1 MVINKLL
8 LLGLMNFSVVST
20 TPILDITADKLEYK
34 GDYGGPSDP
43 NHRIAYIIINT
54 EFTLSATQ
62 KATIQSD
69 FGNETLAFKISSE
82 SGYKKATN
90 IKGEINER
98 NKNDIGNSSGW
109 TTKFTDS
116 DYLFS
121 ESIYYDTNT
130 TFNNLFEKSMIAY
143 ETTFYFRLYF
153 ELGKTQLNSR
163 ILYALNKDGTIQITS
178 GNEIATHAEYW
189 KGFEAGYQ
197 EGRDNGYSRGE
208 EEGYI
213 KGYEDAEDYYKN
225 LNGGDSPLFN
235 FFGMLGQAANSLG
248 GILDTQVFPN
258 ITIGTLIA
266 IPIVVAIIGFILKFI
281 T

>member
-20 TPILDITADKLEYK
+20 TPILDISAEKLTYT

-43 NHRIAYIIINT
+43 NLRIAYIVINT
-54 EFTLSATQ
+54 EFTLSPTQ
-62 KATIQSD
+62 KATITSD
-69 FGNETLAFKISSE
+69 FGNDTLAFKISSE
-82 SGYKKATN
+82 PGYRKANNVKGKITEKNKDN
-90 IKGEINER
+90 IGP
-98 NKNDIGNSSGW
+98 SQGW
-109 TTKFTDS
+109 TTEFNDS

-130 TFNNLFEKSMIAY
+130 TFTNLFEESMISY

-153 ELGKTQLNSR
+153 ELGNIQLDNKL
-163 ILYALNKDGTIQITS
+163 LYALNKDGTIQISS
-178 GNEIATHAEYW
+178 GNEIATTAEYW

-197 EGRDNGYSRGE
+197 EGRDAGYRNGE
-208 EEGYI
+208 EYGYI
-213 KGYEDAEDYYKN
+213 KGYDDAEEYYKD

-258 ITIGTLIA
+258 ITIGTLVA